1 MITKEQYVEI
11 IDLVQRYVVMRKKAF
26 HQNPMTNEFAA
37 GIEKVIDLIQ
47 ILVEERLVMTREE
60 AISFLDNTKVYVQ
73 GKSKEIQEKL
83 FSLGFQW
90 KFDGKKVLHKEKPF
104 LFLWEDMELS
114 YSSDMEHFTERA
126 FREITAND
134 ILNIIIDE
142 PKYRPFKNAEE
153 CWQEM
158 QKHQPFGWITLQ
170 CGQKSGSKASIIK
183 LTDNCFYFVGDGSGI
198 CHNLYNYEF
207 DKHFWLFADGTP
219 FGIKVEEE

>member
-1 MITKEQYVEI
+1 
-11 IDLVQRYVVMRKKAF
+11 
-26 HQNPMTNEFAA
+26 
-37 GIEKVIDLIQ
+37 
-47 ILVEERLVMTREE
+47 MTREE
-60 AISFLDNTKVYVQ
+60 AKKIAEAMMAYAEGKNMEFSRWGAEDWRPCDNPSFQCNIYQYRVQ
-73 GKSKEIQEKL
+73 
-83 FSLGFQW
+83 
-90 KFDGKKVLHKEKPF
+90 P
-104 LFLWEDMELS
+104 
-114 YSSDMEHFTERA
+114 
-126 FREITAND
+126 
-134 ILNIIIDE
+134 E

-198 CHNLYNYEF
+198 CHNLYSYEF

>member
-1 MITKEQYVEI
+1 
-11 IDLVQRYVVMRKKAF
+11 
-26 HQNPMTNEFAA
+26 MT
-37 GIEKVIDLIQ
+37 Q
-47 ILVEERLVMTREE
+47 EE
-60 AISFLDNTKVYVQ
+60 AKALLPIIQAYSEGKTVEYLTARNEWVELKDPEFNYNVNVYR
-73 GKSKEIQEKL
+73 I
-83 FSLGFQW
+83 
-90 KFDGKKVLHKEKPF
+90 KP
-104 LFLWEDMELS
+104 D
-114 YSSDMEHFTERA
+114 
-126 FREITAND
+126 
-134 ILNIIIDE
+134 

>member
-26 HQNPMTNEFAA
+26 PQNPMTNEFAA

-83 FSLGFQW
+83 LSLGFQW
-90 KFDGKKVLHKEKPF
+90 KFDGKKVCHEEKPF
-104 LFLWEDMELS
+104 LFLWEDMKLS
-114 YSSDMEHFTERA
+114 YGSDMERFTNKA

>member
-1 MITKEQYVEI
+1 
-11 IDLVQRYVVMRKKAF
+11 
-26 HQNPMTNEFAA
+26 
-37 GIEKVIDLIQ
+37 
-47 ILVEERLVMTREE
+47 MTREE
-60 AISFLDNTKVYVQ
+60 AIKSLVNTKMYVQ

-90 KFDGKKVLHKEKPF
+90 KSAGKQVLNERKPF
-104 LFLWEDMELS
+104 LYLSIDMEIC
-114 YSSDMEHFTERA
+114 YGDDMEYFTKNL

-183 LTDNCFYFVGDGSGI
+183 LTDNRFYFVGDGSGI

>member
-1 MITKEQYVEI
+1 MTKEDIKKFMPLMQAMLEGKTI
-11 IDLVQRYVVMRKKAF
+11 QR
-26 HQNPMTNEFAA
+26 H
-37 GIEKVIDLIQ
+37 
-47 ILVEERLVMTREE
+47 
-60 AISFLDNTKVYVQ
+60 LDDMGWVYTDKIFV
-73 GKSKEIQEKL
+73 GDGV
-83 FSLGFQW
+83 SLYRI
-90 KFDGKKVLHKEKPF
+90 KP
-104 LFLWEDMELS
+104 
-114 YSSDMEHFTERA
+114 
-126 FREITAND
+126 
-134 ILNIIIDE
+134 E

>member
-1 MITKEQYVEI
+1 
-11 IDLVQRYVVMRKKAF
+11 
-26 HQNPMTNEFAA
+26 
-37 GIEKVIDLIQ
+37 
-47 ILVEERLVMTREE
+47 MTREE
-60 AISFLDNTKVYVQ
+60 AKKIAEAMMAYAEGKNMEFSRWGAEDWRPCDNPSFQCNIYRYRVQ
-73 GKSKEIQEKL
+73 
-83 FSLGFQW
+83 
-90 KFDGKKVLHKEKPF
+90 P
-104 LFLWEDMELS
+104 
-114 YSSDMEHFTERA
+114 
-126 FREITAND
+126 
-134 ILNIIIDE
+134 E

-219 FGIKVEEE
+219 FGIRVEEE

>member
-1 MITKEQYVEI
+1 
-11 IDLVQRYVVMRKKAF
+11 
-26 HQNPMTNEFAA
+26 
-37 GIEKVIDLIQ
+37 
-47 ILVEERLVMTREE
+47 MTREE
-60 AISFLDNTKVYVQ
+60 AKKIAEAMMAYAEGKNMEFSRWGAEDWRPCDNPSFQCNIYRYRVQ
-73 GKSKEIQEKL
+73 
-83 FSLGFQW
+83 
-90 KFDGKKVLHKEKPF
+90 P
-104 LFLWEDMELS
+104 
-114 YSSDMEHFTERA
+114 
-126 FREITAND
+126 
-134 ILNIIIDE
+134 E

-183 LTDNCFYFVGDGSGI
+183 LTDDCFYFVGDGSGI

>member
-1 MITKEQYVEI
+1 
-11 IDLVQRYVVMRKKAF
+11 
-26 HQNPMTNEFAA
+26 
-37 GIEKVIDLIQ
+37 
-47 ILVEERLVMTREE
+47 MTREE
-60 AISFLDNTKVYVQ
+60 AKKIAEAMMAYAEGKNMEFSRWGAEDWRPCDNPSFQCNIYQYRVQ
-73 GKSKEIQEKL
+73 P
-83 FSLGFQW
+83 
-90 KFDGKKVLHKEKPF
+90 D
-104 LFLWEDMELS
+104 
-114 YSSDMEHFTERA
+114 
-126 FREITAND
+126 
-134 ILNIIIDE
+134 

-219 FGIKVEEE
+219 FGIKVKEE

>member
-1 MITKEQYVEI
+1 
-11 IDLVQRYVVMRKKAF
+11 
-26 HQNPMTNEFAA
+26 
-37 GIEKVIDLIQ
+37 
-47 ILVEERLVMTREE
+47 MTREE
-60 AISFLDNTKVYVQ
+60 AIKILANTKVYVD
-73 GKSKEIQEKL
+73 GKSREIQEKL
-83 FSLGFQW
+83 FSLGFYWTSGSKQ
-90 KFDGKKVLHKEKPF
+90 VLFEEKPF
-104 LFLWEDMELS
+104 LFLYEDMELY
-114 YSSDMEHFTERA
+114 YSSDMEHFTKKA

>member
-1 MITKEQYVEI
+1 
-11 IDLVQRYVVMRKKAF
+11 
-26 HQNPMTNEFAA
+26 
-37 GIEKVIDLIQ
+37 
-47 ILVEERLVMTREE
+47 MTREE
-60 AISFLDNTKVYVQ
+60 AIKFLSNTKVYVN

-83 FSLGFQW
+83 FPLGFKW
-90 KFDGKKVLHKEKPF
+90 GSEGKKVLYKRKPF
-104 LFLWEDMELS
+104 LYLSRNMEICYGDDME
-114 YSSDMEHFTERA
+114 YFTIEA